1 MERNIHRVKWS
12 MHIFVTIFNLLQLL
26 VFTLADRGTY
36 VPSENIVINCGSSA
50 SEVTE
55 YDGRNWTGDAST
67 TKSSQ
72 IAEAPGIPVSVPR
85 VPYKTAR
92 IFRSQFTYTFNVTPG
107 PKFVRL
113 HFYPASYLGMDVSK
127 AFLSVTAGNFTLLH
141 NLSVPLNTDYFH
153 VAYLM
158 KEFIIHVSGS
168 TLEITFSPSSN
179 ATAAFAF
186 VNGIEVVS
194 MPFSLYFRCLNAPL
208 PLVGHYPA
216 LYYICN
222 DTAMETLYRLNVGG
236 DQITPKYDTGTMF
249 RTWEEDDPY
258 IFGGDKG
265 IEPFNMSM
273 PISYANGVPPYAAP
287 KDVYRTSR
295 SMETF
300 KAGLINLNFNMTW
313 FFPVDSG
320 FKYLVRLHFCEI
332 YSQITK
338 VNEVVFSIYLN
349 NQTAD
354 ASFDPIS
361 VSGGPGVGVYQ
372 DYVVMVSRASEAKQ
386 DLWLDLHP
394 NKYSKPLYYN
404 SYLNGVEIFKLSST
418 DEKNL
423 SALNPSPLDSNL
435 RSGVKASHAIVKN
448 SKKLTFILIVCGTA
462 AVVILVLLCLILC
475 KINMPRRIISWF
487 DRFSIKTN
495 NVKEVNKIPF
505 GAHIPLQEI
514 KAATGNFDEAL
525 IIGIGGFGKVYKGSF
540 DGGDT
545 YVAVKR
551 GDSLSEQGALEYKT
565 EIEFL
570 SKLRHHNLVSLLGY
584 CNEDEEMILVYNFM
598 ASGTLHDHLHLRQRD
613 HTPLSWIQRLDI
625 CIGVAKG
632 LHYLHTGT
640 QQRIIHRDIKTT
652 NILLDHNWVAKISD
666 FGLSKSSYP
675 SFSTTNVK
683 GSSGYLDPEYYKF
696 HKLTEKSDLYSLGVV
711 LLEVLSARPAVSQGD
726 VDNNNDEPLML
737 AEFAKLCFENGN
749 LEQIVDPKIEGE
761 IVKECFEVYLGV
773 AMKCLAERGVERPS
787 TGDVLQNLELAKR
800 LQRNGGVTRE
810 RNTQRNSNHALQGNS
825 DLTPGIEFSDL
836 IMPVGR

>member
-1 MERNIHRVKWS
+1 MEKNMHTVTWS
-12 MHIFVTIFNLLQLL
+12 MHIFVTIFNLLQLQ

-113 HFYPASYLGMDVSK
+113 HFYPASYLDMDVSK

-141 NLSVPLNTDYFH
+141 NLSVSLNTDYFH

-168 TLEITFSPSSN
+168 TLELTFSPSSN

-249 RTWEEDDPY
+249 RTWEEDDPF

-265 IEPFNMSM
+265 IEPINMSM

-320 FKYLVRLHFCEI
+320 FKYLLMQV
-332 YSQITK
+332 
-338 VNEVVFSIYLN
+338 
-349 NQTAD
+349 
-354 ASFDPIS
+354 
-361 VSGGPGVGVYQ
+361 
-372 DYVVMVSRASEAKQ
+372 
-386 DLWLDLHP
+386 
-394 NKYSKPLYYN
+394 
-404 SYLNGVEIFKLSST
+404 
-418 DEKNL
+418 
-423 SALNPSPLDSNL
+423 
-435 RSGVKASHAIVKN
+435 
-448 SKKLTFILIVCGTA
+448 LI
-462 AVVILVLLCLILC
+462 
-475 KINMPRRIISWF
+475 
-487 DRFSIKTN
+487 
-495 NVKEVNKIPF
+495 
-505 GAHIPLQEI
+505 Q
-514 KAATGNFDEAL
+514 
-525 IIGIGGFGKVYKGSF
+525 
-540 DGGDT
+540 
-545 YVAVKR
+545 
-551 GDSLSEQGALEYKT
+551 
-565 EIEFL
+565 
-570 SKLRHHNLVSLLGY
+570 
-584 CNEDEEMILVYNFM
+584 
-598 ASGTLHDHLHLRQRD
+598 
-613 HTPLSWIQRLDI
+613 
-625 CIGVAKG
+625 
-632 LHYLHTGT
+632 
-640 QQRIIHRDIKTT
+640 
-652 NILLDHNWVAKISD
+652 
-666 FGLSKSSYP
+666 
-675 SFSTTNVK
+675 
-683 GSSGYLDPEYYKF
+683 
-696 HKLTEKSDLYSLGVV
+696 
-711 LLEVLSARPAVSQGD
+711 
-726 VDNNNDEPLML
+726 
-737 AEFAKLCFENGN
+737 
-749 LEQIVDPKIEGE
+749 
-761 IVKECFEVYLGV
+761 
-773 AMKCLAERGVERPS
+773 
-787 TGDVLQNLELAKR
+787 
-800 LQRNGGVTRE
+800 
-810 RNTQRNSNHALQGNS
+810 
-825 DLTPGIEFSDL
+825 
-836 IMPVGR
+836 